1 MYVSEYV
8 NEQVKVYVNEGYW
21 YLLEQKQ
28 VSVFKLTMQVV
39 QKVARKSPTYNRYH
53 IFLQHC
59 IL

>member
-1 MYVSEYV
+1 VNKYVGGYANVYVSEYV

-39 QKVARKSPTYNRYH
+39 QKVARKT
-53 IFLQHC
+53 
-59 IL
+59 